1 MSIKTV
7 FMKNI
12 QTIITMCAFTFCLA
26 CGCTNC
32 NNGQLPLKEG
42 SLEEVYL
49 TETTTDF
56 SFWAPTANEVV
67 LNLYH
72 DGAKGEPFNTI
83 KLKRHK
89 DGSWR
94 TSIEGNLTGIF
105 YTFKAKIGEK
115 WLEETPGIFARATGV
130 NGARAAI
137 VDFSA
142 LNPQGWD
149 EDKAPLPSSFN
160 DIILYE
166 LHHRDFSI
174 DPSSGIVNR
183 GKFLALTEKGT
194 TNAKGASTGI
204 DHLKELG
211 VTHIHLMPS
220 YDYSSVDEE
229 HLERNEYNWGYD
241 PVNYNT
247 PEGSY
252 STDPF
257 DPIVRIKEF
266 KQMVKALHE
275 AGICVVMD
283 VVYNHLSDAG
293 SSAFERSVPGYF
305 FRMKEDGG
313 YADASG
319 CGNETASEREMMRR
333 FMVESVVRWVKEYH
347 IDGFR
352 FDLMGIHDITTMNQI
367 RKALDEISPNIVIYG
382 EGWAASTPAFDA
394 DSMAMKA
401 NIYRMPGI
409 AAFSDE
415 LRDAIRGPFSNDE
428 KAGFFAVEEDL
439 RESIKFGIAGAIE
452 HPQIDYSKVNY
463 TDRAWAAEPSQM
475 ISYVSCHDDL
485 CLVDRIKA
493 SLGNPDEKEI
503 IKLDKLA
510 QTIVFTSQG
519 IPFIYA
525 GEEVFRNK
533 KGVHNTFKSPDDV
546 NAINWN
552 NKTRYRDLFE
562 YYQGLIALRKA
573 HPAFRLAS
581 ADLVR
586 KHLEFLPSDN
596 IGVVA
601 FALNGNAGG
610 DVSERIVVIFNA
622 NDQKV
627 DVDIPAGDYIAVCA
641 KGKIDLA
648 GLFTVSSDRVR
659 VGAREALILCSNL

>member
-1 MSIKTV
+1 
-7 FMKNI
+7 
-12 QTIITMCAFTFCLA
+12 
-26 CGCTNC
+26 
-32 NNGQLPLKEG
+32 
-42 SLEEVYL
+42 
-49 TETTTDF
+49 
-56 SFWAPTANEVV
+56 
-67 LNLYH
+67 
-72 DGAKGEPFNTI
+72 
-83 KLKRHK
+83 
-89 DGSWR
+89 
-94 TSIEGNLTGIF
+94 
-105 YTFKAKIGEK
+105 
-115 WLEETPGIFARATGV
+115 
-130 NGARAAI
+130 
-137 VDFSA
+137 
-142 LNPQGWD
+142 
-149 EDKAPLPSSFN
+149 
-160 DIILYE
+160 
-166 LHHRDFSI
+166 
-174 DPSSGIVNR
+174 
-183 GKFLALTEKGT
+183 
-194 TNAKGASTGI
+194 
-204 DHLKELG
+204 
-211 VTHIHLMPS
+211 
-220 YDYSSVDEE
+220 
-229 HLERNEYNWGYD
+229 
-241 PVNYNT
+241 
-247 PEGSY
+247 
-252 STDPF
+252 
-257 DPIVRIKEF
+257 
-266 KQMVKALHE
+266 
-275 AGICVVMD
+275 
-283 VVYNHLSDAG
+283 
-293 SSAFERSVPGYF
+293 
-305 FRMKEDGG
+305 
-313 YADASG
+313 
-319 CGNETASEREMMRR
+319 
-333 FMVESVVRWVKEYH
+333 MVESVVRWVKEYH

-401 NIYRMPGI
+401 NIYRMPRI

-463 TDRAWAAEPSQM
+463 SDRAWAAEPYQM

-510 QTIVFTSQG
+510 QTIVFTAQG

-552 NKTRYRDLFE
+552 NKSRYRDLFE

-586 KHLEFLPSDN
+586 KRLEFLPSDN

-601 FALNGNAGG
+601 FALNGHAGG

-627 DVDIPAGDYIAVCA
+627 EVDIPSGDYIAVCA

-648 GLFTVSSDRVR
+648 GLFTVNSDRVK